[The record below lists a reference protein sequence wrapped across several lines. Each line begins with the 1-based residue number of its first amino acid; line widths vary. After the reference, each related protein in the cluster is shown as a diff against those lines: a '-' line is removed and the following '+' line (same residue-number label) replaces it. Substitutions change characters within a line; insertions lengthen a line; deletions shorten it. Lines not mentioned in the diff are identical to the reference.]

1 MDQIL
6 LTSCGV
12 ASNGPSA
19 QILFDLGEPLPERS
33 PTGGGSP
40 RLRCAERQQVAVRI
54 CSLDS
59 LVPEEH
65 PVRAV
70 WDYVAGLDI
79 SDLLGK
85 IKAVKGGV
93 GASATDPRILLT
105 LWLYATLRGIG
116 SARELNRRCDPDT
129 GEVPFQWICGSVTV
143 NYHTLADFR
152 VGHVEVLDDLLTN
165 SVAVLLEQELVS
177 MERVAQDGM
186 KVRASA
192 GAASFR
198 RRPRLEEFRDEAQAQ
213 VEALKKEL
221 ESDASAATRRQQAAR
236 QRAATDRAV
245 RLQQALEQ
253 LPQIAA
259 SKPAKDKDK
268 ARASTTDADAR
279 VMKMSD
285 GGFRPAFNVQLATD
299 TQTQI
304 ITGVDVTNSGG
315 DQGKLAPMV
324 EQHEERY
331 EQRPQEVL
339 VDGGFAK
346 KEDIENVEQA
356 GTTVYAPVQVPKE
369 PERDPHTPRPGDT
382 PKVAEWRQRM
392 ATPQAKEIYKERAST
407 AECVNAHARN
417 RGLYQFRV
425 RGLAKVK
432 AVVLLYVLAHNLM
445 RTLTLRAERETER
458 A

>member
-1 MDQIL
+1 MDANTPKMDQAAS
-6 LTSCGV
+6 TSPAAKV
-12 ASNGPSA
+12 
-19 QILFDLGEPLPERS
+19 LFDLGEPLPPS
-33 PTGGGSP
+33 VVPAGGAP
-40 RLRCAERQQVAVRI
+40 RLRFANRGQAEMRVCA
-54 CSLDS
+54 LDT
-59 LVPEEH
+59 LIPEDH
-65 PVRAV
+65 PVRTV
-70 WDYVAGLDI
+70 WAYVGGLDL
-79 SDLLGK
+79 SQLLAK
-85 IKAVKGGV
+85 IRAVRGGA

-116 SARELNRRCDPDT
+116 SARELNRRCREDIAF
-129 GEVPFQWICGSVTV
+129 EWICGGVTL

-152 VGHVEVLDDLLTN
+152 VDHVEVLDGLLTS
-165 SVAVLLEQELVS
+165 SVAVLLEQDLVS

-198 RRPRLEEFRDEAQAQ
+198 RRTRLEEFRDEAQAQ

-221 ESDASAATRRQQAAR
+221 ASDSTAGTRRQQAAR
-236 QRAATDRAV
+236 QRAAEDRGQ
-245 RLQQALEQ
+245 RLRQALEQ
-253 LPQIAA
+253 LPQVEA
-259 SKPAKDKDK
+259 SKPAKEKEN
-268 ARASTTDADAR
+268 ARVSTTDPEAR
-279 VMKMSD
+279 VMKMGD

-299 TQTQI
+299 TRTQI

-331 EQRPQEVL
+331 QEKPKEML

-346 KEDIENVEQA
+346 KDDIEQVEQA
-356 GTTVYAPVQVPKE
+356 GTTVYAPVQTSKD
-369 PERDPHTPRPGDT
+369 PERDPHTPRPDDT

-392 ATPQAKEIYKERAST
+392 ATPEAKEVYKERAST

-425 RGLAKVK
+425 RGLTKVK

-445 RTLTLRAERETER
+445 RTATLRADRKNQK